1 MLSFVGAR
9 VPHFF
14 KFSKQMTIILLSSYG
29 YPETSVIQKI
39 NFSVPP
45 HSPKKM
51 QSKTRLKAKAQSL
64 VRSSASGELQR
75 PPPQGDGGV
84 TGRCRLGHG
93 EGSERRFP
101 SSRTSKPRPGKAPPR
116 CSGSWETRPSPRKGL
131 PGRMLVQDET
141 RLWDSG
147 PGEPRASTVQPQ
159 VRGPLRPSSPGPWLR
174 WGRLRPLRVA
184 GLSAFR
190 IPVTTGGKRPRP
202 GPVFVG
208 LEASGGAFSL
218 ASPGCR
224 GHRLREGRGAGQVD
238 SHLRACASRPGSG
251 PSVGRGM
258 QWLRARHA
266 EAPSSCSGV

>member
-51 QSKTRLKAKAQSL
+51 QNKT
-64 VRSSASGELQR
+64 RSSASGELQG

-116 CSGSWETRPSPRKGL
+116 RSPAQVFRFLGNTSFSPERPSGQDAGAGRDPALGQRPRGAQA
-131 PGRMLVQDET
+131 PPPCSPRSGGRIA
-141 RLWDSG
+141 
-147 PGEPRASTVQPQ
+147 PRA
-159 VRGPLRPSSPGPWLR
+159 
-174 WGRLRPLRVA
+174 RVL
-184 GLSAFR
+184 G
-190 IPVTTGGKRPRP
+190 
-202 GPVFVG
+202 
-208 LEASGGAFSL
+208 
-218 ASPGCR
+218 
-224 GHRLREGRGAGQVD
+224 
-238 SHLRACASRPGSG
+238 
-251 PSVGRGM
+251 
-258 QWLRARHA
+258 
-266 EAPSSCSGV
+266 

>member
-51 QSKTRLKAKAQSL
+51 QSKTRSKAKAQSL
-64 VRSSASGELQR
+64 VRSSASGELQG

-93 EGSERRFP
+93 EGSKRRFRAAGP
-101 SSRTSKPRPGKAPPR
+101 RSPAQAKPRPGEAPPR

-147 PGEPRASTVQPQ
+147 PGEPRPPAMQPQ

-184 GLSAFR
+184 GLSALR

-218 ASPGCR
+218 ASPGCP

-238 SHLRACASRPGSG
+238 SYLRPVLADPGQVLLWDVQC
-251 PSVGRGM
+251 SV
-258 QWLRARHA
+258 
-266 EAPSSCSGV
+266 